1 MREEQVAYQ
10 DLGMMSYAE
19 AWSRQGSLQQA
30 LIADKRA
37 GIVSPHHL
45 LFCEH
50 HPVYTLGRS
59 GSKDHL
65 LIDTDST
72 EEFEFF
78 KINRGGDIT
87 YHGPGQLT
95 VYPIFDLDRFFTDV
109 HRYVRHLEEAVI
121 RTLTHFEIKTKRIEG
136 FTGVWIDVPEGVQER
151 KICAIGV
158 HLSRWVTLHGLALNV
173 DPDLAHF
180 KHIIPCGI
188 HDAGKTVTSMSQEL
202 GTAIDINEVK
212 VQLRLEFMDLFGYIE
227 VEL

>member
-1 MREEQVAYQ
+1 MTTEQVVYR
-10 DLGMMSYAE
+10 DTGIMSYAD
-19 AWSRQGSLQQA
+19 AWALQGSLQQS

-37 GIVSPHHL
+37 GIISPHHL

-50 HPVYTLGRS
+50 YPVYTLGKS

-65 LIDTDST
+65 LIDTDTT

-109 HRYVRHLEEAVI
+109 HRYVRYLEETVI
-121 RTLTHFEIKTKRIEG
+121 RTLAHFEIRSKRIEG
-136 FTGVWIDVPEGVQER
+136 FTGVWIDLPAGAQER

-173 DPDLAHF
+173 DPDLSHF
-180 KHIIPCGI
+180 DHIIPCGI
-188 HDAGKTVTSMSQEL
+188 DDANKSVSSMRREL
-202 GTAIDINEVK
+202 GTEIDMEQVKRRLRQEFAEVF
-212 VQLRLEFMDLFGYIE
+212 QFNFMP
-227 VEL
+227 